1 MIGQAHRQRRGAAA
15 VAATVRVRL
24 AAALA
29 ACGRPPL
36 RDPAAY
42 RRLGAGAWHDAYRV
56 TAADGRRL
64 VVRLRKP
71 VIYGRR
77 EPFDERALHTDYA
90 GVGAYYAAAN
100 ECRPGICPAAYAYHI
115 SPALSCTVESY
126 LGPALVLG
134 RLTPGSAVAIGRAA
148 GVCFRAMD
156 EWRPPW
162 PGWGELVWTPEG
174 LRGEDARPLG
184 AILAAEAAAWRDG
197 LDRLVAAGYAFD
209 HAAARA
215 MLDRALAGRADAPAP
230 PSLVNGDI
238 SPENLIVRRGRFVGL
253 IDPVPALG
261 DGARYAAFFLLC
273 YRLLLP
279 ALHDAPRYARHH
291 FDRHA
296 PALAHI
302 ADGFEAG
309 YVGDDP
315 ALARA
320 IGREYFLW
328 VLDLA
333 VAAHDM
339 LGQPVDEERR
349 LRTGG
354 KEAIAR
360 RVRRYVAALTH
371 PPTPSLSQF
380 WEREGEQVRGRSGW
394 GGEDAAE

>member
-1 MIGQAHRQRRGAAA
+1 MRA
-15 VAATVRVRL
+15 RL

-29 ACGRPPL
+29 ACGQSPL

-56 TAADGRRL
+56 TTADGRRL

-77 EPFDERALHTDYA
+77 ERFDERALHTDYA

-100 ECRPGICPAAYAYHI
+100 ACQPGVCPAEYAYHI
-115 SPALSCTVESY
+115 GPDLSCTVESY
-126 LGPALVLG
+126 LGPTLALD

-148 GVCFRAMD
+148 GEFFRAMH

-174 LRGEDARPLG
+174 LRGEDPRPP
-184 AILAAEAAAWRDG
+184 AEIRAAEAAAWREG
-197 LDRLVAAGYAFD
+197 LARLVAAGYDFD

-215 MLDRALAGRADAPAP
+215 GLDRALAGRSAAPAP

-238 SPENLIVRRGRFVGL
+238 TPENLIVRRGRFVGL
-253 IDPVPALG
+253 IDPVPAIG
-261 DGARYAAFFLLC
+261 DGARYAAFFLVC

-302 ADGFEAG
+302 ADGFAAG
-309 YVGDDP
+309 YLGGDP
-315 ALARA
+315 TLGEAV
-320 IGREYFLW
+320 GREYFLW

-333 VAAHDM
+333 VAAHAM

-349 LRTGG
+349 RRTGG
-354 KEAIAR
+354 QAAIAR
-360 RVRRYVAALTH
+360 RVRGYVAALTH
-371 PPTPSLSQF
+371 PPTPSLSQC
-380 WEREGEQVRGRSGW
+380 WEREGEQAIR
-394 GGEDAAE
+394 